1 MDNNFNQQQASG
13 QPVYQQ
19 QMPTGQAPQQQMYQQ
34 QMPTGQMPTQQMPT
48 QQMPAQQMPAQ
59 QMYQQPVYQQ
69 APKKPS
75 NTNTKELLALILS
88 AVGTVMAVLGSILT
102 CSCSATKTW
111 DADDVLSMGMNVL
124 SGDVHST
131 SAVMIV
137 AILGAIVAGVGL
149 VFGVLAIKDKNA
161 TVKAGKMA
169 YIAVALGVF
178 GVMYGILPVLTIC
191 GYNCSLDSKMNSA
204 IGSSLSGLLN

>member
-1 MDNNFNQQQASG
+1 MDNNFNQQQATG

-19 QMPTGQAPQQQMYQQ
+19 QQMPQAQAPVQQVYQQ
-34 QMPTGQMPTQQMPT
+34 QMPAG
-48 QQMPAQQMPAQ
+48 
-59 QMYQQPVYQQ
+59 QPVYQQ

-88 AVGTVMAVLGSILT
+88 GVGALMAVIGSILT
-102 CSCSATKTW
+102 CSCSASKTY
-111 DADDVLSMGMNVL
+111 DAENMMGSVMGSL
-124 SGDVHST
+124 GTILGGSAEMDIHST

-137 AILGAIVAGVGL
+137 ALIGAIVAAVGV

-169 YIAVALGVF
+169 YIAMAVGVF
-178 GVMYGILPVLTIC
+178 GLMYGLLPVLTIC
-191 GYNCSLDSKMNSA
+191 GYNCSLDSNYNDA
-204 IGSSLSGLLN
+204 LSNQLGNLSNYF

>member
-19 QMPTGQAPQQQMYQQ
+19 QMPVQQQIPVQQ
-34 QMPTGQMPTQQMPT
+34 QMPVQQQAPV
-48 QQMPAQQMPAQ
+48 
-59 QMYQQPVYQQ
+59 QQPVYQQVPQQPVYPQ

-88 AVGTVMAVLGSILT
+88 GVGAIMAVLGSILT
-102 CSCSATKTW
+102 CSCSASKTW
-111 DADDVLSMGMNVL
+111 DADELVGTFYSVF
-124 SGDVHST
+124 SGSIHST

-137 AILGAIVAGVGL
+137 AILGAIVAAAGIVLGI
-149 VFGVLAIKDKNA
+149 LAIKDKNA

-169 YIAVALGVF
+169 YIAIAVGVF

-191 GYNCSLDSKMNSA
+191 GYNCSLNS
-204 IGSSLSGLLN
+204 SMTDVF